1 MDDVSNNEFYKKQ
14 FNFNKFKNQNLL
26 INNKNDVSFSRI
38 VDQKVRNITPIVM
51 NISKLFENEKVK
63 KISDNFF
70 YVRGNKISN
79 DKIQKIKLSR
89 KSRFYET
96 LKNTSLTNK
105 KEINNTN
112 FNSEK
117 ITINNDNNNTGDL
130 FERTRMLS
138 SKMLCS
144 IRKKTNIVKHNNNS
158 ENKDNK
164 DFQINVKVD
173 NLTKSVNLTKLLTDS
188 NKKSFFAEEILKMN
202 PPFPSI
208 ERHLKKKNL
217 ETYISQSQD
226 LQIDI
231 KNHLKKNNSISVKFL
246 QKTDNLLKNII
257 ILDDPIE
264 KPTLRSKI
272 IVKEILKNE
281 DHPYSMT

>member
-1 MDDVSNNEFYKKQ
+1 
-14 FNFNKFKNQNLL
+14 
-26 INNKNDVSFSRI
+26 
-38 VDQKVRNITPIVM
+38 
-51 NISKLFENEKVK
+51 
-63 KISDNFF
+63 
-70 YVRGNKISN
+70 
-79 DKIQKIKLSR
+79 
-89 KSRFYET
+89 
-96 LKNTSLTNK
+96 
-105 KEINNTN
+105 
-112 FNSEK
+112 
-117 ITINNDNNNTGDL
+117 
-130 FERTRMLS
+130 
-138 SKMLCS
+138 
-144 IRKKTNIVKHNNNS
+144 
-158 ENKDNK
+158 
-164 DFQINVKVD
+164 
-173 NLTKSVNLTKLLTDS
+173 
-188 NKKSFFAEEILKMN
+188 MN

>member
-14 FNFNKFKNQNLL
+14 LNFNKFKNQNLL

-63 KISDNFF
+63 KITDNFF

-173 NLTKSVNLTKLLTDS
+173 NLTKV
-188 NKKSFFAEEILKMN
+188 
-202 PPFPSI
+202 
-208 ERHLKKKNL
+208 
-217 ETYISQSQD
+217 
-226 LQIDI
+226 
-231 KNHLKKNNSISVKFL
+231 
-246 QKTDNLLKNII
+246 
-257 ILDDPIE
+257 
-264 KPTLRSKI
+264 
-272 IVKEILKNE
+272 
-281 DHPYSMT
+281 